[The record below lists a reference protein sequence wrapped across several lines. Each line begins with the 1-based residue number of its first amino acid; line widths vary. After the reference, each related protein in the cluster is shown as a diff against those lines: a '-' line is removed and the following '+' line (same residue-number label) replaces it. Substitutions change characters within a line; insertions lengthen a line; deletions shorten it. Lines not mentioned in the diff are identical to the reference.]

1 MLTADKIDQHVYF
14 VESKDKQALL
24 HNLLRDSEMK
34 RAIVFTRTK
43 HGANKVAKRL
53 SESGYAAEAIHGNK
67 SQNARQKALEDFREG
82 RARILVATDIAA
94 RGIDID
100 DVTHVVNFELP
111 DVPESYVHRIGR
123 TARAGRGGIA
133 IAFCDPSERDSLRA
147 IEILVKRDLTTMGSQ
162 PRPAHI
168 KAHARKPNGADAKS
182 RNRNRRFRN
191 GRDARRAA

>member
-1 MLTADKIDQHVYF
+1 M
-14 VESKDKQALL
+14 
-24 HNLLRDSEMK
+24 N

-53 SESGYAAEAIHGNK
+53 SETGHMAEAIHGNK
-67 SQNARQKALEDFREG
+67 SQNARQAALDGFRSG
-82 RARILVATDIAA
+82 RTRILVATDIAA

-100 DVTHVVNFELP
+100 DITHVVNFELP

-147 IEILVKRDLTTMGSQ
+147 IEMLVKRDLTTMGGQ
-162 PRPAHI
+162 PRPPHV
-168 KAHARKPNGADAKS
+168 KARARPHDAAGK
-182 RNRNRRFRN
+182 NRHRQRRFKG